1 MIFDFFLLSCE
12 IVLADEMGQCACN
25 KTSDFWCVKGR
36 LHDRP
41 EYSVADMT
49 NNANANLKVHKLN
62 KFMACEGSFQ

>member
-25 KTSDFWCVKGR
+25 KTYDFWCVKGR

-49 NNANANLKVHKLN
+49 NNSNANLKVH
-62 KFMACEGSFQ
+62 